1 MPESTTRECS
11 LEEYIMSHLDEAIER
26 EYIKVYYQPVIRT
39 VSRQLCGMEALARW
53 EDPVWG
59 LLPPESFVSVL
70 EKRRRIHDLDAF
82 IIRKVC
88 ARYRDAMLNRGVL
101 VPVSI
106 NLSRLD
112 YELCDIFNVVETAV
126 TSYKVPRKSLCIEIT
141 ESALNDRDAIM
152 RQSIEQFRGAG
163 YQVWM
168 DDFGSGYSSLNVLKD
183 YHFDELKVDMW
194 FLSDFHPRS
203 KQILSSIV
211 HMAKEI
217 DIQTLV
223 EGVETEEQFQFL
235 RNIGCEKVQGYL
247 FGQPRP
253 YPDCI
258 RQVLERG
265 VSVEAPVHRK
275 YYDDL
280 GRLNVLS
287 ATPFLSAVDRKNLSS
302 GREMNSIPLAVLELR
317 GDDVFLLFTND
328 AFDETASGVD
338 WNMVFGVPEKR
349 LFQHDPL
356 SLRQF
361 SGHMIRLLEEARVS
375 GVGKMYFVDKDE
387 YYEMRAKR
395 IAEYREMSSI
405 LLSMTNLSRGAE
417 LTRQES
423 LDEGVRQIYSIYDRV
438 GMIDLNQYSY
448 MPLYADDRE
457 EMDSSIKNPAEI
469 LRNYAR
475 DRIFPEDRQRFL
487 RFADLDTL
495 EERIMKSGRS
505 WISAFLRS
513 RLYHGNY
520 IWKLHTL
527 LKIRDGVYFILVRDA
542 EEEIR
547 DFQSYYGGDDS
558 ENQDENQALAPAML
572 WRNLIRGSSIKFFW
586 KDRDRRFHGA
596 SQSFLDFYGFHS
608 LDDILGK
615 TDEDMGWHVHPDL
628 YRGDEWQ
635 VIHDGAVT
643 RDILGSCIVRGEN
656 RNIIA
661 SKMPIYDSQ
670 GHIAGLL
677 GYFSE
682 LKEKTGI
689 QSDEDFRARL
699 DALTG
704 LLNARGIDE
713 AVFAYR
719 DEFVL
724 RQRDFARINI
734 IIEDFSDI
742 NRQYGYD
749 FGDNLIRA
757 VADALLLLCGSTA
770 SVGRIYGC
778 HYVVLSQFQERE
790 EPERLCASIRE
801 LPARIQEVAGTPF
814 TPYLSVGLSIYSET
828 ENTAEQ
834 ASEAQLRMM
843 SDDGSDSGRNQLHD
857 NMSQVFRM
865 FDNLPIPYAVYKLQ
879 VESVNPDNPDVES
892 GNPDHDAGNA
902 GDMVLTEENA
912 DAMILYVNRAF
923 ARMIGRPKST
933 LTGNIVSELFP
944 MQGRD
949 WSRIAYRA
957 AILGEEITDDLE
969 YQFMGIRMSVT
980 ASQVIGPGYCAFTYQ
995 ITRSISDKPSEK

>member
-1 MPESTTRECS
+1 MSELATRDVS
-11 LEEYIMSHLDEAIER
+11 LEEYIMDHLDEAIEK
-26 EYIKVYYQPVIRT
+26 EYIKVFYQPVIRT
-39 VSRQLCGMEALARW
+39 VSRQLCGLEALARW

-82 IIRKVC
+82 IVRKVC

-112 YELCDIFNVVETAV
+112 YELCDIFNVVESSV
-126 TSYKVPRKSLCIEIT
+126 TSYKIPRKCLCIEIT

-152 RQSIEQFRGAG
+152 RGAIEQFRGAG

-338 WNMVFGVPEKR
+338 WNMVFGIPEKR
-349 LFQHDPL
+349 LFQHEPL
-356 SLRQF
+356 RLQQF
-361 SGHMIRLLEEARVS
+361 SGHMIRLLEEAREV
-375 GVGKMYFVDKDE
+375 GVGKMYFVDKNE

-395 IAEYREMSSI
+395 IAEYHEMSSI

-438 GMIDLNQYSY
+438 GMIDLNQFSY

-457 EMDSSIKNPAEI
+457 EMESSMRDPREV
-469 LRNYAR
+469 LQNYAR
-475 DRIFPEDRQRFL
+475 ERIFPEDRQRFS

-505 WISAFLRS
+505 WISIFLRS

-520 IWKLHTL
+520 IWKLHTF
-527 LKIRDGVYFILVRDA
+527 LKVRDGVYFILVRDA

-547 DFQSYYGGDDS
+547 DFQSYYGGDEN
-558 ENQDENQALAPAML
+558 ENQDQAFAPDML
-572 WRNLIRGSSIKFFW
+572 WRNLIRGSTIKFFW
-586 KDRDRRFHGA
+586 KDRDRRFRGA

-608 LDDILGK
+608 LDDIIGK

-628 YRGDEWQ
+628 YRGDEWN

-661 SKMPIYDSQ
+661 SKMPIYDEH
-670 GHIAGLL
+670 GHISGLL
-677 GYFSE
+677 GHFSE
-682 LKEKTGI
+682 LLEKKADVRSG
-689 QSDEDFRARL
+689 EDFRARL

-778 HYVVLSQFQERE
+778 HYVVLSQFQDRE
-790 EPERLCASIRE
+790 EPEKLCASIRE
-801 LPARIQEVAGTPF
+801 LATRIQEVAGTPF

-828 ENTAEQ
+828 ENTTEQ
-834 ASEAQLRMM
+834 ASAAQLRMM
-843 SDDGSDSGRNQLHD
+843 SDDGDGGRSQLRDH
-857 NMSQVFRM
+857 MSQVFRM
-865 FDNLPIPYAVYKLQ
+865 FDNLPIAYAVYKVQ
-879 VESVNPDNPDVES
+879 PESANPANPDDDNNKNEKADENP
-892 GNPDHDAGNA
+892 
-902 GDMVLTEENA
+902 GDIILNEENA
-912 DAMILYVNRAF
+912 DAMILYVNHAF
-923 ARMIGRPKST
+923 ARLVKRPRAALLGGT
-933 LTGNIVSELFP
+933 VSELFP

-957 AILGEEITDDLE
+957 AVLGESVTTDLE
-969 YQFMGIRMSVT
+969 YHVLGIHMSVT
-980 ASQVIGPGYCAFTYQ
+980 ASQVIGSGYCAFTYQ
-995 ITRSISDKPSEK
+995 IPPQPGADKPS